1 MSDSFTTSELI
12 TATQQVFKFNPLFLK
27 LFFRET
33 YTFTSEEVFLDKI
46 PHIDAAL
53 PRPGRKPFPCLAHF
67 LYLLF
72 AHTPRRRGP
81 FSFLYRPGGGH

>member
-33 YTFTSEEVFLDKI
+33 YIVYE
-46 PHIDAAL
+46 
-53 PRPGRKPFPCLAHF
+53 
-67 LYLLF
+67 
-72 AHTPRRRGP
+72 RRG
-81 FSFLYRPGGGH
+81 FSG

>member
-46 PHIDAAL
+46 PGKVNMAVYCA
-53 PRPGRKPFPCLAHF
+53 PREICA
-67 LYLLF
+67 
-72 AHTPRRRGP
+72 T
-81 FSFLYRPGGGH
+81 

>member
-46 PHIDAAL
+46 PGKSEH
-53 PRPGRKPFPCLAHF
+53 GRVLRADDH
-67 LYLLF
+67 
-72 AHTPRRRGP
+72 RQ
-81 FSFLYRPGGGH
+81 S

>member
-33 YTFTSEEVFLDKI
+33 YTFTSEEVFWIKSGKSE
-46 PHIDAAL
+46 H
-53 PRPGRKPFPCLAHF
+53 GRVLRADDH
-67 LYLLF
+67 
-72 AHTPRRRGP
+72 RQ
-81 FSFLYRPGGGH
+81 S

>member
-33 YTFTSEEVFLDKI
+33 YTFTSEEVFLDKS
-46 PHIDAAL
+46 
-53 PRPGRKPFPCLAHF
+53 REK
-67 LYLLF
+67 
-72 AHTPRRRGP
+72 
-81 FSFLYRPGGGH
+81 

>member
-46 PHIDAAL
+46 PGKVNMAVY
-53 PRPGRKPFPCLAHF
+53 CAHDQSE
-67 LYLLF
+67 YEHQ
-72 AHTPRRRGP
+72 ARSR
-81 FSFLYRPGGGH
+81 

>member
-46 PHIDAAL
+46 PGKVNMAVYSAPMITGKVD
-53 PRPGRKPFPCLAHF
+53 R
-67 LYLLF
+67 
-72 AHTPRRRGP
+72 TRGC
-81 FSFLYRPGGGH
+81 